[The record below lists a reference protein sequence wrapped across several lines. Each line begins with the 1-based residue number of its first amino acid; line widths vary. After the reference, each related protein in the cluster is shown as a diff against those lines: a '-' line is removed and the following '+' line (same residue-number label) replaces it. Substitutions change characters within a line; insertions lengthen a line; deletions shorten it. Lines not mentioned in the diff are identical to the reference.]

1 MRVYVNYGSRF
12 RIMLV
17 FGNILYVSMTIIRL
31 LTFQIEDSI
40 DVIVMCSCLIGIVL
54 LVDFSFLYMK
64 DSLNITKY
72 DELHIVSRFIFRK
85 KTIQYSDIKQLVLVG
100 NSIVILTN
108 AVDLTN
114 INKRGN
120 ILRRYFKGK
129 IMFYLGNDEKLFLII
144 SNKANCELYCIGKES
159 NASKRLGKYFK
170 IIYV

>member
-1 MRVYVNYGSRF
+1 MRVYVNYASKF

-17 FGNILYVSMTIIRL
+17 FVNISYVSMTIIRL

-40 DVIVMCSCLIGIVL
+40 DVIVMCSCFIGIVL

-85 KTIQYSDIKQLVLVG
+85 KTIQYSDIKQLVFVG

-129 IMFYLGNDEKLFLII
+129 IMFYIGNDEKLFLII
-144 SNKANCELYCIGKES
+144 SNKTNCELYCIGKES